1 MVCSLLFTGKLL
13 RSFPVNKDIK
23 ENFMGNA
30 FNSYDVV
37 VIGAG
42 VVGAAIAR
50 ELSRYELS
58 VAVVEKEED
67 VCSGTSKANSGI
79 VHAGYDAKPGT
90 NKAKFNVEGSK
101 MMPELSK
108 ELDFEFQNNGS
119 LVLCFDEEDR
129 YKLSELLER
138 GEKNGVTGLKIIEGD
153 EAREIEPE
161 VSQTVVAALYVP
173 TGGIVC
179 PFGLNIALA
188 ENACDNGVE
197 FSFLTEVENI
207 RKVEGGFIISTNK
220 DEIKTTYVVNAAGV
234 YADVIHNFVSEHKL
248 KISPRKGDYCLLD
261 KGLDGFVKHTV
272 FQLPG
277 KKGKGILVTPTVHGN
292 PMLGPTATEIN
303 DKEGNETTAAD
314 LDYVLEMSGKSVKDV
329 PFKQIITSFCG
340 LRAAE
345 AGGDFVIGEAD
356 DCKGFYDAA
365 GIESPGLTSAPAI
378 GKFIAEEIALAS
390 KAGLKPNWNGRRKGM
405 VKAALLPYKEREKLI
420 KENPRYGKI
429 VCRCE
434 EISEGEIIDA
444 ITRTLGATSLDGLKR
459 RVRQGAGRCQ
469 AGFCTQRAMEL
480 IAEYASIP
488 LENICKNAPGSEI
501 LA

>member
-1 MVCSLLFTGKLL
+1 M
-13 RSFPVNKDIK
+13 
-23 ENFMGNA
+23 ENTMKG
-30 FNSYDVV
+30 YDVA

-42 VVGAAIAR
+42 VVGAAAAR

-58 VAVVEKEED
+58 IVVLEKEED

-90 NKAKFNVEGSK
+90 NKAKFNVEGSR
-101 MMPELSK
+101 MMPELAK

-119 LVLCFDEEDR
+119 LVLCFEEEDR
-129 YKLSELLER
+129 YKLNELLER
-138 GEKNGVTGLKIIEGD
+138 GEKNGVKGLKIIEGD
-153 EAREIEPE
+153 EVRDIEPE
-161 VSQTVVAALYVP
+161 VSQDVAAALYVP

-197 FSFLTEVENI
+197 FKFLTEVKNI
-207 RKVEGGFIISTNK
+207 RKIEGGFVISTNRG
-220 DEIKTTYVVNAAGV
+220 EIRTTYVVNAAGL

-314 LDYVLEMSGKSVKDV
+314 LDYVLKMSGKSVKDV
-329 PFKQIITSFCG
+329 PFRQIITSFCG
-340 LRAAE
+340 IRAAE
-345 AGGDFVIGEAD
+345 TGGDFVVGEVE
-356 DCKGFYDAA
+356 DCKGFFDAA

-378 GKFIAEEIALAS
+378 GKFLAEKIFFVS
-390 KAGLKPNWNGRRKGM
+390 KADLKPNWNGRRKGI
-405 VKAALLPYKEREKLI
+405 VKAALLPYEERVKLI
-420 KENPRYGKI
+420 EENPKYGKI

-480 IAEYASIP
+480 ISEYAGIP
-488 LENICKNAPGSEI
+488 LEKICKNAPGSEI
-501 LA
+501 LAHEEER